1 MKNSFKELKID
12 ELVAKRAEL
21 RKKYFDFRFQAV
33 VGHVENPVQARNL
46 RRQIA
51 RVETLINGNVGSG
64 GRTRRGSG
72 RDRRRRR
79 SRARRHTVETVQGAR
94 NKQTLQ
100 GVVKSDKMDKTIVVE
115 ITMRKLHP
123 LYKKYVTR
131 SKSIKAHDEKNE
143 AHEGD
148 TVRVVECRP
157 LSRDKRWRLVE
168 VVEKAK

>member
-1 MKNSFKELKID
+1 M
-12 ELVAKRAEL
+12 
-21 RKKYFDFRFQAV
+21 
-33 VGHVENPVQARNL
+33 
-46 RRQIA
+46 
-51 RVETLINGNVGSG
+51 
-64 GRTRRGSG
+64 
-72 RDRRRRR
+72 
-79 SRARRHTVETVQGAR
+79 ETVQGSK

-115 ITMRKLHP
+115 ITIRKLHP

-131 SKSIKAHDEKNE
+131 SKRIKADDEKNE

-148 TVRVVECRP
+148 SVRVVECRP

>member
-1 MKNSFKELKID
+1 VE
-12 ELVAKRAEL
+12 AE
-21 RKKYFDFRFQAV
+21 KV
-33 VGHVENPVQARNL
+33 
-46 RRQIA
+46 
-51 RVETLINGNVGSG
+51 T
-64 GRTRRGSG
+64 
-72 RDRRRRR
+72 
-79 SRARRHTVETVQGAR
+79 R

-131 SKSIKAHDEKNE
+131 NMSIKAHDEKNE
-143 AHEGD
+143 AHQGD
-148 TVRVVECRP
+148 TVRVIECRP